1 MTFFDTVR
9 AHLNERSTRSAW
21 NKGVH
26 AYALDLVEELET
38 NVHNG
43 YYTLDNIRTPADLEK
58 ILLNGAT
65 DWDQYSWGGS
75 ALCYD
80 WQIAERLCTPSE
92 LKRTRNGER
101 KPNAHEEW
109 LDTQAR
115 ALYQAAGHIR
125 LAVRQAFEDVEV

>member
-1 MTFFDTVR
+1 MMFFNAVR

-26 AYALDLVEELET
+26 AYALDLVAELET
-38 NVHNG
+38 NVHDG
-43 YYTLDNIRTPADLEK
+43 YYTLDQIRTPSELEK
-58 ILLNGAT
+58 VMLNGAR
-65 DWDQYSWGGS
+65 DWSQYSWGGC

-80 WQIAERLCTPSE
+80 WQVAKCLCTPSE

-101 KPNAHEEW
+101 KPNPHEEW

-115 ALYQAAGHIR
+115 ALNQAAGRVR
-125 LAVRQAFEDVEV
+125 LAVRQAFEDLEV